1 MSKKNL
7 VIAAL
12 LCSVTTTTFT
22 SDWRAYIGLSASKAK
37 ATTEP
42 VAQVSATPETKQES
56 APVIAPA
63 QAPVALTKQE
73 AAQAP
78 ATLTTQTPA
87 KAKHV
92 KTQAPIIVNVH
103 TNEPAAQPAA
113 TPVSREFQGPDK
125 NVDAAKA
132 RICRDRIETA
142 RLLFNQYNDNYR
154 TPFVELQDHENLIER
169 LETKAT
175 AAHVKSL
182 LLSRRTPLFIL
193 TNGAASAA
201 CFTGSYLK
209 YFGITAKSLADAKMA
224 AFVIDSAAR
233 SAEINANPSSTP
245 TAASDSLLASAGN
258 FIAKKLVESPISC
271 TVFTLAGAY
280 FAWRSADNVMD
291 FLDWMDDIENTKL
304 HEESKNTI
312 KHLINTETRAELKKD
327 HTPQV
332 ENILKALG
340 SAKQYL
346 PHVTKAEQAEF
357 SAKEADILEQLKEA
371 GYAKKA

>member
-22 SDWRAYIGLSASKAK
+22 SDWMTYIGLSRSKITAAPAP
-37 ATTEP
+37 ATQE
-42 VAQVSATPETKQES
+42 SATQETKQES

-78 ATLTTQTPA
+78 ATLTTQTP
-87 KAKHV
+87 
-92 KTQAPIIVNVH
+92 IIVNVH
-103 TNEPAAQPAA
+103 TNGPVAQPAA

-209 YFGITAKSLADAKMA
+209 YIGTTAKSLADARMETA
-224 AFVIDSAAR
+224 VADTTAR
-233 SAEINANPSSTP
+233 SAEIFANPSSTP